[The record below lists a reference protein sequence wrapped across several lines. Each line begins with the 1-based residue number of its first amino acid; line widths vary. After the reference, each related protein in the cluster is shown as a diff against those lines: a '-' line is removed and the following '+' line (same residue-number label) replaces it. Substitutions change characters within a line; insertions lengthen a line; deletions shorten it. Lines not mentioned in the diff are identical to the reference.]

1 MYIIHFVHVD
11 GIPCPVK
18 YFLFFPPHVFVEN
31 TCSVAIEIYFLI
43 WFALQQE
50 DIYSSDSRVQRQY
63 PQPTFFQSS
72 MSVISLCLIS
82 CSTLL
87 FREFVCIYSRTVEQQ
102 DSGAALCV
110 HFEKMSVI
118 DLPLFSHIIFISLMR
133 KRGQNFTL
141 KQSIV
146 LHKCYN
152 SIMLLCSNQIYHIN
166 FLSKVSFNRIC
177 LCNSQGSGAV
187 PSLSFVQYFGK

>member
-63 PQPTFFQSS
+63 PQPTFF
-72 MSVISLCLIS
+72 SVCDFVMLKQ
-82 CSTLL
+82 LL
-87 FREFVCIYSRTVEQQ
+87 YTAFPRMCVHLQQNVEQQ